1 MDAHARDISVRNR
14 VSANRQWMLEL
25 RDRVTHLDRLLR
37 IRKKLAAGF
46 LPSDLP
52 TTVVQAPSAGQRCTG
67 CDRIAAPT
75 KPVMVCAVRYGQ
87 KFHLDADCYEVWQKL
102 RRYCRQHV

>member
-25 RDRVTHLDRLLR
+25 RDRISRLDRLLR
-37 IRKKLAAGF
+37 IRKKLAEGL
-46 LPSDLP
+46 LPFDHL

-67 CDRIAAPT
+67 CDRIAMPT
-75 KPVMVCAVRYGQ
+75 NLVMACTVRYGH
-87 KFHLDADCYEVWQKL
+87 KFHLDADCYEVWQRL
-102 RRYCRQHV
+102 RRSYGQHA